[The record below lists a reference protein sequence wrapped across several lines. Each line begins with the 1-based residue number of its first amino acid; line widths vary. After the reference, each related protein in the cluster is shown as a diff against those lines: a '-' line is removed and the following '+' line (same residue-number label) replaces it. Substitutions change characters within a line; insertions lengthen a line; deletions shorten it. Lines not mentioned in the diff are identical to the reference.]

1 MRTNSQAIRTI
12 PRETA
17 KPAGTARPR
26 VGSVVARLDREVD
39 AFICRVRF
47 FHEPLTKG
55 RAHMFVLQHR
65 QNTRQRNSVL
75 KLRVATNC
83 PDWDVRMR
91 IIGACSEEIIAD
103 HEHGGG
109 RPHWAILEELGTK
122 VGLKRAA
129 IQKAKLL
136 ASTQLCWLAWE
147 ALMSNRHWLE
157 GLIANTCAE
166 RTNIPGYGDGA
177 IRKYGW
183 FGMERTRW
191 RKLFGLKNE
200 DLDFFA
206 LHTEAD
212 IAHSDLGW
220 RTVAENAERLGVVDQ
235 VVRACHV
242 NLGVWATYLDGIAA
256 GGDAL
261 DRGETPDWA

>member
-1 MRTNSQAIRTI
+1 MRTLSKAARAGREKTI
-12 PRETA
+12 AAPPMSRSS
-17 KPAGTARPR
+17 G
-26 VGSVVARLDREVD
+26 GGVVARLDREVD
-39 AFICRVRF
+39 AFVRRTGF
-47 FHEPLTKG
+47 FREPLTKG
-55 RAHMFVLQHR
+55 RARMFVLQHR

-83 PDWDVRMR
+83 PDWDIRMR
-91 IIGACSEEIIAD
+91 IIQACSEEVIAD

-122 VGLKRAA
+122 IGLKREA
-129 IQKAKLL
+129 IRGARLL

-147 ALMSNRHWLE
+147 ALMSNRPWLE

-166 RTNIPGYGDGA
+166 RSNIPGYGEGA

-191 RKLFGLKNE
+191 GDLFGLE
-200 DLDFFA
+200 GDDLDFFE

-212 IAHSDLGW
+212 IAHSNLGW
-220 RTVAENAERLGVVDQ
+220 QTVAEHAARLGMADQ
-235 VVRACHV
+235 VVEACHV
-242 NLGVWATYLDGIAA
+242 NLRVWSAYIDGIAA

-261 DRGETPDWA
+261 DRGDEPDWV